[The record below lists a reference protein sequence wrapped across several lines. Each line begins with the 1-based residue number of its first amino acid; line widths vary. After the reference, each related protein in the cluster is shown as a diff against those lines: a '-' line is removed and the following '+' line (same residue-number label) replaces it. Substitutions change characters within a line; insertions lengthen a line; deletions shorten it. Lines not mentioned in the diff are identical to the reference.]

1 MSVQGNL
8 TCANR
13 LWQTSITITTT
24 TRAKMLVDH
33 TPGGLL
39 LPDAGSFPADMSQV
53 TRGGQRIIG
62 GAISSTDGTNR
73 DVLISRGSTLT
84 TQGSGTGALAVAS
97 TSTITR
103 ASGDFHADGWT
114 IGDGLMI
121 FGPPPSSVAATG
133 FNGLGAPDYS
143 LSAGTYTALLSVGI
157 LGILTGVAALT
168 LTVNGTPLSVESLSG
183 CRLIRVAQV
192 QRQTVAANSGN
203 VAATADV
210 LLIGG
215 SNELDINNLLAA
227 DRGISLGA
235 SDVLVVASQATISAL
250 PAQLNFSA
258 SSVLF

>member
-13 LWQTSITITTT
+13 QWQTSITVTTT

-33 TPGGLL
+33 APGGLAM
-39 LPDAGSFPADMSQV
+39 PDNSFFPGDMSQV

-62 GAISSTDGTNR
+62 GVISSTDGTNR

-84 TQGSGTGALAVAS
+84 TQTAGATGALAVAT
-97 TSTITR
+97 TSTIIR
-103 ASGDFHADGWT
+103 ASGDFRADGWT

-121 FGPPPSSVAATG
+121 FGPAPSTFGGV
-133 FNGLGAPDYS
+133 GAPDYS
-143 LSAGTYTALLSVGI
+143 LSAGVYTALSSVGI
-157 LGILTGVAALT
+157 LGVLTGVAALT
-168 LTVNGTPLSVESLSG
+168 LTVNGTPLTAESLSG
-183 CRLIRVAQV
+183 CRLIRVAQS

-203 VAATADV
+203 AAATTDV

-235 SDVLVVASQATISAL
+235 SDVMVVAAQANVSAL
-250 PAQLNFSA
+250 PAQLNFNA
-258 SSVLF
+258 LSVLF